1 MLKVAV
7 VGCGGISGVHVP
19 AWESFEDCEL
29 VAICDVRPEMMDKYP
44 GKRCYTDYKELLEN
58 EELDIVDICLPTYLH
73 ADYSIMAMEKGINVV
88 CEKPISL
95 DRADVER
102 VYKCAEK
109 NNVKFMVAHVIRF
122 WPEYKFVKEIF
133 DNQTYGKLLSGSMY
147 RLGGFPKWTWD
158 NWMSD
163 EKRSGLT
170 PYDLHIH
177 DLDYMVYAFGKPNNA
192 VTHRSKLP
200 NQDYIHAV
208 YEYDGFFLTGE
219 ASWYASCYPF
229 GMRFRFQFEKAVI
242 AMEHEGLKVFT
253 DDGQI
258 ISVTGG
264 GAEES
269 GTINLP
275 ATNAYAD
282 ELEYF
287 KNCVIENKNAD
298 IVKPEELEC
307 VIDIL
312 NSF

>member
-44 GKRCYTDYKELLEN
+44 GKRRYTDYKELLEN

-73 ADYSIMAMEKGINVV
+73 ADYSVMAMEKGINVV

-102 VYKCAEK
+102 VYSCAKK

-122 WPEYKFVKEIF
+122 WSEYKFIKDVY
-133 DNQTYGKLLSGSMY
+133 DNQTYGKLLSGSMS

-177 DLDYMVYAFGKPNNA
+177 DLDFMVYAFGAPKKA
-192 VTHRSKLP
+192 ITHRSKLP
-200 NQDYIHAV
+200 NQDYMHAV
-208 YEYDGFFLTGE
+208 YEFGDFFLTGE
-219 ASWYASCYPF
+219 ASWYASCYTF
-229 GMRFRFQFEKAVI
+229 RMRYKFQFEKAVI
-242 AMEHEGLKVFT
+242 ALEDSGLNVYT
-253 DDGQI
+253 DDGRI
-258 ISVTGG
+258 IPVTGG
-264 GAEES
+264 ASEES

-275 ATNAYAD
+275 ATNAYAE

-287 KNCVIENKNAD
+287 KNCVLADKEAD